1 MIRSTDLRMRSQLAA
16 HALWDQL
23 VRPSA
28 TLASDVPWCAEAITP
43 DWITAALAQGRSA
56 QVERIT
62 ITGGDSG
69 SSVRRAISIDWND
82 AGNAA
87 GLATR
92 LFAKTTPTLATR
104 LSAGMVA
111 PTEGRFLTQ
120 VRPRLSIEA
129 PVCLH
134 TARDRL
140 SGRSI
145 HLFEDLTV
153 TQGAKFFRIHD
164 EINRQQAEGIVDTL
178 ADLHGTFWAP
188 AEGRPTMADVAW
200 LNTFEDF
207 FNGGVHIGIE
217 AFHELA
223 MTRAAAVIPSAVMA
237 RRAEV
242 WPATVRAAA
251 ASQTG
256 TVTVIH
262 SDVHLGNWYVT
273 NDDRIGLSD
282 WARVCRGHGTRDVAY
297 SLMTTLTVENR
308 RAWQDALLQ
317 RYRERLRTGFG
328 IGMGMDELMRGY
340 RQQAF
345 SALMMWTPTLC
356 PPPLLPEMQSEATSM
371 EMIKRI
377 TTAIDDMHSLDSF
390 N

>member
-56 QVERIT
+56 QAERIT

-82 AGNAA
+82 AGKAA
-87 GLATR
+87 GLTTR

-111 PTEGRFLTQ
+111 LTEGRFLTQ

-153 TQGAKFFRIHD
+153 TQGA
-164 EINRQQAEGIVDTL
+164 
-178 ADLHGTFWAP
+178 
-188 AEGRPTMADVAW
+188 
-200 LNTFEDF
+200 
-207 FNGGVHIGIE
+207 
-217 AFHELA
+217 
-223 MTRAAAVIPSAVMA
+223 
-237 RRAEV
+237 
-242 WPATVRAAA
+242 
-251 ASQTG
+251 
-256 TVTVIH
+256 
-262 SDVHLGNWYVT
+262 
-273 NDDRIGLSD
+273 
-282 WARVCRGHGTRDVAY
+282 
-297 SLMTTLTVENR
+297 
-308 RAWQDALLQ
+308 ALLP
-317 RYRERLRTGFG
+317 YRSLLRP
-328 IGMGMDELMRGY
+328 
-340 RQQAF
+340 
-345 SALMMWTPTLC
+345 SC
-356 PPPLLPEMQSEATSM
+356 LP
-371 EMIKRI
+371 
-377 TTAIDDMHSLDSF
+377 
-390 N
+390 